1 MKYLIVIDST
11 ASGRPMRYYLCLPPE
26 FRKKGW
32 AWTFRREEA
41 NEFASREEAQR
52 IIETT
57 MRIKTGV
64 RIVPV
69 AEDPQLD
76 DWT

>member
-11 ASGRPMRYYLCLPPE
+11 ADGRPGRNYLCLPPE
-26 FRKKGW
+26 FRRGGW
-32 AWTFRREEA
+32 RWTSQREEA
-41 NEFASREEAQR
+41 NEFASRDEAER

-57 MRIKTGV
+57 MRLKSGV